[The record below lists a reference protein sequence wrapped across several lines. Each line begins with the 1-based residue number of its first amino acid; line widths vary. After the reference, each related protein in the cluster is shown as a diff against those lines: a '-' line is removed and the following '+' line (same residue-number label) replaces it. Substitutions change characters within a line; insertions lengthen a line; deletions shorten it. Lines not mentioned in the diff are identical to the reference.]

1 MTTPVTIVAD
11 NIGSGGNSIL
21 LAYNGTYKISQS
33 IYAWNTIYPSNTCH
47 LSTGDS
53 LQIPDNKT
61 TMWLSSGA
69 DLTNIIKSFKTIY
82 IDTIKTTTIIQ
93 TQLSGSLTD
102 GAPTNTEIS
111 GIVGK
116 SATDVGNGFKVTIMD
131 SDGTKLLYMI
141 ESYKGDWLYVVMA
154 KAL

>member
-1 MTTPVTIVAD
+1 
-11 NIGSGGNSIL
+11 
-21 LAYNGTYKISQS
+21 
-33 IYAWNTIYPSNTCH
+33 
-47 LSTGDS
+47 
-53 LQIPDNKT
+53 
-61 TMWLSSGA
+61 MWLSSDA